1 MKAVDVGFSTAEKS
15 FLCNFLTM
23 RSQMPEI
30 VPLEWT
36 GDTLRILDQTK
47 LPQEQAV
54 VVART
59 FSDVAEAIQTMQVRG
74 ALAIGVAAA
83 YAMVLAVKA
92 VETLNTDRLLSYLSE
107 VEKEMV
113 STRSTAVNLRWA
125 LNRMMSVAQQGK
137 SPGQLQQLLEEE
149 AISIHRENV
158 AANRRIGELG
168 AELLPKDGAVLTH
181 CNTGAL
187 ATAGYG
193 TAIGVIRAAWEQGSR
208 FHVLVTETRPLLQGA
223 RLTAWELVQ
232 LGIPTNLI
240 VDSAAGSILSSGE
253 VKCVIVGADRIA
265 ANGDVANKIGTYPL
279 AVLAHEFNVP
289 FYVAAPTSSAD
300 LSLASGDLIP
310 LEERDPEEVVLWNGH
325 STAPKGITIRNV
337 AFDVTPNRYLT
348 AIITERGIA
357 RPPLDQAL
365 GSLVEPQDA
374 AAAPVLETSQSG
386 NGAAGG

>member
-1 MKAVDVGFSTAEKS
+1 MKAVDVSFSTAEKL
-15 FLCNFLTM
+15 FLCNFFTM

-74 ALAIGVAAA
+74 APAIGVAAA

-92 VETLNTDRLLSYLSE
+92 VETLNTDRLLTYLSE
-107 VEKEMV
+107 VEKEMAN
-113 STRSTAVNLRWA
+113 TRPTAVNLHWA
-125 LNRMMSVAQQGK
+125 LNRMMSVAQQGT
-137 SPGQLQQLLEEE
+137 SPGQLRQILEDE

-168 AELLPKDGAVLTH
+168 AELLPKEGAVLTH

-240 VDSAAGSILSSGE
+240 VDSAAGTTLASGE
-253 VKCVIVGADRIA
+253 VNCVIVGADRIA
-265 ANGDVANKIGTYPL
+265 ANGDMANKIGTYSL
-279 AVLAHEFNVP
+279 AVLAHEFDIP
-289 FYVAAPTSSAD
+289 FYVAAPTSSVD
-300 LSLASGDLIP
+300 LSLASGDQIP
-310 LEERDPEEVVLWNGH
+310 LEERDPEEVILWNGH
-325 STAPKGITIRNV
+325 STAPKGITVRNF

-365 GSLVEPQDA
+365 SSLVEVQA
-374 AAAPVLETSQSG
+374 ATATPVLETSQSG
-386 NGAAGG
+386 NGAADG

>member
-1 MKAVDVGFSTAEKS
+1 
-15 FLCNFLTM
+15 
-23 RSQMPEI
+23 MPEI

-74 ALAIGVAAA
+74 APAIGVAAA
-83 YAMVLAVKA
+83 YAMVLAVKS
-92 VETLNTDRLLSYLSE
+92 VETLNTDRLISYLSE
-107 VEKEMV
+107 VEKEMAN
-113 STRSTAVNLRWA
+113 TRPTSANLHWA
-125 LNRMMSVAQQGK
+125 LNRMINAARQGR
-137 SPGQLQQLLEEE
+137 SPSELRQLLEEE
-149 AISIHRENV
+149 AVTLHRENV

-168 AELLPKDGAVLTH
+168 AELLPKEGAVLTH
-181 CNTGAL
+181 GNTGAL

-208 FHVLVTETRPLLQGA
+208 FQVIVTETRPLLQGA

-240 VDSAAGSILSSGE
+240 VDSAAGSVLSSGE

-265 ANGDVANKIGTYPL
+265 ANGDVASKIGTFSI
-279 AVLAHEFNVP
+279 AVLAHEFNIP
-289 FYVAAPTSSAD
+289 FYVAAPTSSLD
-300 LSLASGDLIP
+300 LSVASGDQIP
-310 LEERDPEEVVLWNGH
+310 LEERDPDEVTQWNGR
-325 STAPKGITIRNV
+325 STAPKGITVRNF
-337 AFDVTPNRYLT
+337 AFDVTPAKYLT

-365 GSLVEPQDA
+365 GGLVETQVAVA
-374 AAAPVLETSQSG
+374 ANVPEAGQSDS
-386 NGAAGG
+386 GAASG

>member
-1 MKAVDVGFSTAEKS
+1 M
-15 FLCNFLTM
+15 
-23 RSQMPEI
+23 

-74 ALAIGVAAA
+74 APAIGVAAA

-92 VETLNTDRLLSYLSE
+92 VDTLNTERLISYLSE
-107 VEKEMV
+107 VEKEMAN
-113 STRSTAVNLRWA
+113 TRPTAVNLRWA
-125 LNRMMSVAQQGK
+125 LNRMMSVAQQGR
-137 SPGQLQQLLEEE
+137 SPGQLREILEEE
-149 AISIHRENV
+149 AVAIHRENV

-168 AELLPKDGAVLTH
+168 AELIPKEGAVLTH

-232 LGIPTNLI
+232 LGIPTDLI
-240 VDSAAGSILSSGE
+240 VDSAAGSILASGE

-279 AVLAHEFNVP
+279 AVLAHEFDIP
-289 FYVAAPTSSAD
+289 FYVAAPTSSVD
-300 LSLASGDLIP
+300 LSLASGDQIP
-310 LEERDPEEVVLWNGH
+310 LEERDPEEVTLWNGR
-325 STAPKGITIRNV
+325 STAPKGITVRNL
-337 AFDVTPNRYLT
+337 AFDVTPNRYIT

-365 GSLVEPQDA
+365 GNLVETQVA
-374 AAAPVLETSQSG
+374 AAAPVPETSQSD

>member
-1 MKAVDVGFSTAEKS
+1 MKAVDVCFSTAEKL
-15 FLCNFLTM
+15 FLCNFFVM

-59 FSDVAEAIQTMQVRG
+59 FSDVAEAIQTLQVRG
-74 ALAIGVAAA
+74 APAIGVAAA
-83 YAMVLAVKA
+83 YAMVLAVKS
-92 VETLNTDRLLSYLSE
+92 VETLNTERLVSYLSE
-107 VEKEMV
+107 VEKEMLN
-113 STRSTAVNLRWA
+113 TRPTAVNLRWA
-125 LNRMMSVAQQGK
+125 LNRMMTVAQQGS
-137 SPGQLQQLLEEE
+137 SPGQLRQILEEE
-149 AISIHRENV
+149 AVSIHRENV

-168 AELLPKDGAVLTH
+168 ASLLPKDGAVLTH

-193 TAIGVIRAAWEQGSR
+193 TAIGVIRAAWEEGNR
-208 FHVLVTETRPLLQGA
+208 FHVMVTETRPLLQGA

-232 LGIPTNLI
+232 LGIPTDLI
-240 VDSAAGSILSSGE
+240 VDSAAGSVLASGE

-279 AVLAHEFNVP
+279 AVLAHEFDIP
-289 FYVAAPTSSAD
+289 FYVAAPTSSVD
-300 LSLASGDLIP
+300 LSLASGDEIP
-310 LEERDPEEVVLWNGH
+310 LEERDPEEVTMWNGR
-325 STAPKGITIRNV
+325 STAPKGITVRNF

-365 GSLVEPQDA
+365 GNLVEIPVA
-374 AAAPVLETSQSG
+374 AAALVSETSQSG
-386 NGAAGG
+386 NGAIGG